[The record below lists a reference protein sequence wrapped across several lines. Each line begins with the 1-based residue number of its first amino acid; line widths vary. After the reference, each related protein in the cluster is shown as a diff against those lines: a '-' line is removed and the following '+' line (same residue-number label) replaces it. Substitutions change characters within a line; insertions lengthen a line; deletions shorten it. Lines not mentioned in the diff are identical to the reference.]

1 MLLNMVMFKVTIRD
15 FGKMNRNMADNIEH
29 QDKGELV
36 ANCDQSKIDVTKC
49 DNHELA
55 GNIEPLIKVIRGQ
68 QVMLDK
74 DLATLYGVE
83 TRVLNQTVKRNIE
96 RFPDDFRFELSR
108 EECLRSQIV
117 ISNGRGGNRYSTYAF
132 TEQGV
137 AMLSSVLRSQTA
149 IEVNIRIM
157 RAFVSMRHF
166 MVNNASVFSRLE
178 TMEYHQLEMQQHQQ
192 ETDKRIEEVFRR
204 LDEGNAKPK
213 QGVFYNG
220 QVYDAY
226 TFVSDLIKSAKKRIV
241 LIDNYVDETVLTLLD
256 KRDNNVSAI
265 IYTQQISRQ
274 FQLDID
280 RHNAQYAPIDVETF
294 RLSHDRFLC
303 IDDDVYH
310 LGASIKDLGKK
321 WFGFSK
327 MEILTPDELVERINR
342 E

>member
-1 MLLNMVMFKVTIRD
+1 MTDITEKAENGELVTNRDQLVVM
-15 FGKMNRNMADNIEH
+15 DNIE
-29 QDKGELV
+29 
-36 ANCDQSKIDVTKC
+36 S
-49 DNHELA
+49 
-55 GNIEPLIKVIRGQ
+55 LIIVIRGQ

-137 AMLSSVLRSQTA
+137 AMLSSVLRSKTA
-149 IEVNIRIM
+149 IEVNIQIM

-178 TMEYHQLEMQQHQQ
+178 TIEYHHQLEILQHQQ
-192 ETDKRIEEVFRR
+192 DTDKHLQESDKRIEEVFRR

-226 TFVSDLIKSAKKRIV
+226 TFVSDLIKSAKKRII

-256 KRDNNVSAI
+256 KRGNDVSAV

-310 LGASIKDLGKK
+310 IGASIKDLGKK